1 MEFLREYNSQKE
13 FVQGVDKLDNEKFQE
28 FIADQFTKLFG
39 EFQGLKTDVGELKTD
54 VAGLKSDVSEL
65 KTDVAG
71 LKSDVRTLKSDVAII
86 KIELGELKESQV
98 RLECEFH
105 NQITALHDF
114 RISQE
119 KANQETK
126 NELITLGTKLG
137 ELQMETAHLRVVK

>member
-1 MEFLREYNSQKE
+1 ME
-13 FVQGVDKLDNEKFQE
+13 NEKFQE

-39 EFQGLKTDVGELKTD
+39 EFQGLKSDVGELKTD
-54 VAGLKSDVSEL
+54 VAGLK
-65 KTDVAG
+65 TDVAE

-86 KIELGELKESQV
+86 KVELGELKESQV
-98 RLECEFH
+98 RLESEFH

-114 RISQE
+114 RVGQE
-119 KANQETK
+119 KVNQETK